1 MSQFKYTAK
10 NASGSMVTGVI
21 SARDD
26 RDVVAR
32 LREKNLMA
40 LEVAPAARR
49 GGAWIEALFKP
60 RGKVSG
66 RVKRRDLV
74 LFVRQ
79 LSTMISSGIPL
90 LESLEIL
97 KEQAENP
104 AMVTITGTI
113 VEDIRSGSDFSQAL
127 ERYPKVFSGIF
138 TSMVHAGEASGQM
151 DTILIR
157 LAEYMEA
164 SEKLQR
170 DIRSAMTYP
179 VISLV
184 LIFAIA
190 GFLMIGIIPKFQTIF
205 ESLSIELNPV
215 TQSILNLSNAIKSY
229 WMLIAGAMVGLF
241 FGAGAFRRTEFG
253 HGVTDWTI
261 LRIPVFGSLFRK
273 VALSRFSR
281 TLGTLIRS
289 GVPILEALDI
299 VTHTVGNK
307 VISKVVL
314 EARESVRQGDTLSA
328 PLANSSVFPPMV
340 TKMVGI
346 GEKSGAMETL
356 LEKISEFYD
365 DQVNAEVKSLTSIIE
380 PIMIGVMGIV
390 VGGIVLAVFLPIF
403 QLQQQLATAR

>member
-10 NASGSMVTGVI
+10 NSAGGVVTGVI
-21 SARDD
+21 SAQND
-26 RDVVAR
+26 REVVNR
-32 LREKNLMA
+32 LREQNLVA
-40 LEVAPAARR
+40 LDVKAEASRSSWA
-49 GGAWIEALFKP
+49 EALFKP
-60 RGKVSG
+60 RGKAKAK
-66 RVKRRDLV
+66 VKKKDLV
-74 LFVRQ
+74 ILTRQ

-97 KEQAENP
+97 KEQAETP
-104 AMVTITGTI
+104 GLVHVLGMM

-127 ERYPKVFSGIF
+127 ERHPKAFSTIF
-138 TSMVHAGEASGQM
+138 ISMIRAGEASGQM

-164 SEKLQR
+164 SEKLKR

-184 LIFAIA
+184 LIFSIA
-190 GFLMIGIIPKFQTIF
+190 GFLMIGIIPKFQSIF
-205 ESLSIELNPV
+205 ESLNIELNPV
-215 TQSILNLSNAIKSY
+215 TASILSASEATQRY
-229 WMLIAGAMVGLF
+229 WYVILGAMAGFFFLF
-241 FGAGAFRRTEFG
+241 GAFRKTETG
-253 HGVTDWTI
+253 TLWTDWSL
-261 LRIPVFGSLFRK
+261 LRVPVFGRLFRK

-281 TLGTLIRS
+281 TLGTLIKS

-307 VISKVVL
+307 VIARVVVD
-314 EARESVRQGDTLSA
+314 ARESVRQGDTLSA
-328 PLANSSVFPPMV
+328 PLEESPVFPPMV
-340 TKMVGI
+340 TKMIGI

-380 PIMIGVMGIV
+380 PLMIGIMGIV

-403 QLQQQLATAR
+403 QLQKQLATGG

>member
-10 NASGSMVTGVI
+10 NSAGGVVTGVI
-21 SARDD
+21 SASND
-26 RDVVAR
+26 REVVNR
-32 LREKNLMA
+32 LREQNLVA
-40 LEVAPAARR
+40 LDVKAEASKSS
-49 GGAWIEALFKP
+49 WSEALFKP
-60 RGKVSG
+60 RGKPKG
-66 RVKRRDLV
+66 KVKKKDLV
-74 LFVRQ
+74 ILTRQ

-104 AMVTITGTI
+104 GLVYVLGMM

-127 ERYPKVFSGIF
+127 ERHPKAFSNIF
-138 TSMVHAGEASGQM
+138 ISMIRAGEASGQM

-164 SEKLQR
+164 SEKLKR

-179 VISLV
+179 VISLI

-190 GFLMIGIIPKFQTIF
+190 GFLMVGIIPKFQSIF
-205 ESLSIELNPV
+205 ESLNIELNPV
-215 TQSILNLSNAIKSY
+215 TASILSLSESTQRY
-229 WMLIAGAMVGLF
+229 WYVILAAMAGSFFLF
-241 FGAGAFRRTEFG
+241 GAFRKTETG
-253 HGVTDWTI
+253 MLWTDWSL
-261 LRIPVFGSLFRK
+261 LRIPIFGRLFRK

-281 TLGTLIRS
+281 TLGTLIKS

-307 VISKVVL
+307 VIARVVVD
-314 EARESVRQGDTLSA
+314 ARESVRQGDTLSA
-328 PLANSSVFPPMV
+328 PLDESPVFPPMV
-340 TKMVGI
+340 TKMIGI

-380 PIMIGVMGIV
+380 PLMIGIMGIV

-403 QLQQQLATAR
+403 QLQQQLAQNR

>member
-10 NASGSMVTGVI
+10 NAAGSMVSGVI
-21 SARDD
+21 TARDD
-26 RDVVAR
+26 REVVSR
-32 LREKNLMA
+32 LREKNLVA
-40 LEVAPAARR
+40 LDVQSSSKR
-49 GGAWIEALFKP
+49 GSFIEALTKP
-60 RGKVSG
+60 RGKARG
-66 RVKRRDLV
+66 RVRKRDLV

-104 AMVTITGTI
+104 AVVQIMTTLVD
-113 VEDIRSGSDFSQAL
+113 DIRSGADFSQAL
-127 ERYPKVFSGIF
+127 ERYPKQFSGIF
-138 TSMVHAGEASGQM
+138 VSMVRAGEASGQM
-151 DTILIR
+151 DTILLR

-164 SEKLQR
+164 SEKLAR

-190 GFLMIGIIPKFQTIF
+190 GFLMVGIIPKFQSIF
-205 ESLSIELNPV
+205 ESLNIELNPV
-215 TQSILNLSNAIKSY
+215 TAGILDVSNAIQVY
-229 WMLIAGAMVGLF
+229 WYAIIAGMVGSVF
-241 FGAGAFRRTEFG
+241 AFGAFRRTEVG
-253 HGVTDWTI
+253 RNVTDWMV
-261 LRIPVFGSLFRK
+261 LHIPVFGRLFRK

-281 TLGTLIRS
+281 TLGTLIKS

-299 VTHTVGNK
+299 VTHTVGNR
-307 VISKVVL
+307 VISKVVV
-314 EARESVRQGDTLSA
+314 ESRESVRQGDTLSE
-328 PLANSSVFPPMV
+328 PLAQSPVFPPMV
-340 TKMVGI
+340 TKMIGI

-365 DQVNAEVKSLTSIIE
+365 EQVNAEVKSLTSIIE

-403 QLQQQLATAR
+403 QLQQQLATGG